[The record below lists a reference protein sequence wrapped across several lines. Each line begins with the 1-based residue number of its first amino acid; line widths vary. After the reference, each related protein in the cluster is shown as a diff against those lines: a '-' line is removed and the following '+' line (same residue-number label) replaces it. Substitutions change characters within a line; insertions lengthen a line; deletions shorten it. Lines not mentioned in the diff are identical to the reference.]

1 MIEETDSSRR
11 RPVHPDAAAQTP
23 ALRYLGEPGSSD
35 AAMQA
40 MSEQAGSET
49 FQRIVDAK
57 RAVVVLE
64 TGHAE
69 EMIVQF
75 RRLAQRSGQ
84 VMYLWRESDG
94 LHSLR
99 EGEVA
104 VPGCVRVADTL
115 RYVMQS
121 MHFGVYLLA
130 DMAPPVKP
138 TVMSLLRQIARVQTP
153 YVRRVVLMTQTPAL
167 ASVLED
173 VAVSIDCD
181 HARAVRPRLRD
192 GRWVV

>member
-1 MIEETDSSRR
+1 
-11 RPVHPDAAAQTP
+11 
-23 ALRYLGEPGSSD
+23 
-35 AAMQA
+35 MQE

-49 FQRIVDAK
+49 FQRIVDAE

-84 VMYLWRESDG
+84 VMYLWREADG

-99 EGEVA
+99 EGDVA
-104 VPGCVRVADTL
+104 VPGCLRVGDTL
-115 RYVMQS
+115 RYALQS

-130 DMAPPVKP
+130 DMAPPLSP
-138 TVMSLLRQIARVQTP
+138 TVLSLLRQIVRAETP
-153 YVRRVVLMTQTPAL
+153 YIRRVVLMTQTPAL
-167 ASVLED
+167 TSVLESL
-173 VAVSIDCD
+173 AVSIDCD
-181 HARAVRPRLRD
+181 HARLVRPRLRD

>member
-1 MIEETDSSRR
+1 MTDKLHPQNHPSTHPQSGTEE
-11 RPVHPDAAAQTP
+11 P
-23 ALRYLGEPGSSD
+23 ALRYLGIPTSSG
-35 AAMQA
+35 ACMLE

-49 FQRIVDAK
+49 FQRIVEAE

-99 EGEVA
+99 EGDVA
-104 VPGCVRVADTL
+104 VPGCLRVGDTL
-115 RYVMQS
+115 RYVLQS

-130 DMAPPVKP
+130 DMAPPLSP
-138 TVMSLLRQIARVQTP
+138 TVLSLLRQIVRAETP
-153 YVRRVVLMTQTPAL
+153 YIRRVVLMTQTPAL
-167 ASVLED
+167 TSVLESL
-173 VAVSIDCD
+173 AVSIDCD
-181 HARAVRPRLRD
+181 HARLVRPRLRD